1 MAREQGWD
9 HQFTAE
15 FIEQYRRLPCLW
27 KTTSN
32 EYRDRT
38 KMESAYNSL
47 VSFCKSRNID
57 VDVMSVKRKIQNLR
71 TVFYRAY
78 KKYQSSK
85 RSGARPD
92 KIKKPYLWY
101 FDLLLFVYEQ
111 DCPITTSS
119 NMQVG
124 TVASDQEVWTPL
136 EEAHGIPYS
145 PSEASTSSLEKTTC
159 SSRPGT
165 SDPLNHMTHAQETSN
180 NDWLN
185 SGPNSPILPDAPRVP
200 DTGSGYRG
208 RNESTVNAEIVGR
221 VQEASVLLHN
231 QQSVNELI
239 GLQWGQRLNMLNREQ
254 WHHAHVAIDEILY
267 KASDGLLT
275 SQWVDLIRRPVP
287 GPPHSSHR
295 GPQYHGDHT
304 GY

>member
-1 MAREQGWD
+1 MTLLYNMAREQGWD

-47 VSFCKSRNID
+47 VSFCKSRNRD
-57 VDVMSVKRKIQNLR
+57 VDVTSVKRKIQCLR
-71 TVFYRAY
+71 TVFHRVY

-85 RSGARPD
+85 KSGARPD

-119 NMQVG
+119 NVQVG

-145 PSEASTSSLEKTTC
+145 PCDASTSSLEIGCERKSMC
-159 SSRPGT
+159 PEE
-165 SDPLNHMTHAQETSN
+165 THT
-180 NDWLN
+180 
-185 SGPNSPILPDAPRVP
+185 
-200 DTGSGYRG
+200 DTGRTYKVCAYSALAGMG
-208 RNESTVNAEIVGR
+208 IGDPA
-221 VQEASVLLHN
+221 VQDNL
-231 QQSVNELI
+231 
-239 GLQWGQRLNMLNREQ
+239 
-254 WHHAHVAIDEILY
+254 
-267 KASDGLLT
+267 
-275 SQWVDLIRRPVP
+275 
-287 GPPHSSHR
+287 
-295 GPQYHGDHT
+295 
-304 GY
+304 